1 MGHAYILVK
10 KYERSRD
17 MKTRISM
24 LGALLVLIL
33 TCLNDDPAGKIE
45 NSWYYQFANEDT
57 VDADAQI
64 DKKSVATTYEFILED
79 MKEEEDYIIETYRE
93 YEIHKDKE
101 DNVIIRIPTSNY
113 NYLRYE
119 K

>member
-1 MGHAYILVK
+1 
-10 KYERSRD
+10 
-17 MKTRISM
+17 MKTKLSI

-33 TCLNDDPAGKIE
+33 ACLLDTPASGLE
-45 NSWYYQFANEDT
+45 RSWYYQFSNEDT
-57 VDADAQI
+57 VDADAQP
-64 DKKSVATTYEFILED
+64 DKKSAATTYEYILED
-79 MKEEEDYIIETYRE
+79 MKEEEDYIMETYRE

-101 DNVIIRIPTSNY
+101 GNVIIRIPTSNY